1 MSHLSCYTNTW
12 DLKINTRVPTSK
24 RKITELN
31 RRFVWHHQNVPL
43 PTDGSTVTPL
53 CDSYLQKQHWNH
65 RSKTHRGRC
74 GNRFKVFFPES
85 KYTSNKGCNFNT
97 SDGTCVGCRHMTC
110 RMPGEVKS
118 SPEYEPHTH
127 PCCPYL
133 FHIKDDNEFQ
143 GCNCREKRWEK
154 GSNPANGLPIDDPQD
169 VIRNG
174 KFLLS
179 PALNQLPRGTV
190 GHQEPG
196 NKWDNFSCGLQVPAK
211 ATEPC
216 PLNQSCF
223 YTYFSWKLVS
233 SMSRRCRIRQA
244 LESWRPESE
253 SQIYSLAAK

>member
-24 RKITELN
+24 QKSTELKLID
-31 RRFVWHHQNVPL
+31 VLCDITKMCHCQPMAQLWLHSV
-43 PTDGSTVTPL
+43 TVTYRNNTEITGAKHV
-53 CDSYLQKQHWNH
+53 C
-65 RSKTHRGRC
+65 GRC

-97 SDGTCVGCRHMTC
+97 SDGMCVGATC
-110 RMPGEVKS
+110 RMPGEVKN
-118 SPEYEPHTH
+118 SPEYEPHLH
-127 PCCPYL
+127 PRSPYL

-196 NKWDNFSCGLQVPAK
+196 NKRDNFSCGLQVPAK
-211 ATEPC
+211 TTEPR

-223 YTYFSWKLVS
+223 YTHFSWKLVS
-233 SMSRRCRIRQA
+233 SMSRRCSIQWA